1 MMRSFQSLFAF
12 LQSYHL
18 LSKMLAIVTT
28 LIIKP
33 KLSKRHKKFFDKK
46 ATSWTAWTRARS
58 QKRCQYI
65 NLQAAPLYRIP
76 NHSWYLQKRV
86 LFKIKSFQQFIE
98 NSPPTVKHVCLP
110 KYKSNFVWFWVP
122 TWFFFES
129 EQCHGL
135 QKGHIARAKLP
146 CCRVATLDSILNL
159 IFSTVILVD
168 YSFSDLLFP
177 GM

>member
-1 MMRSFQSLFAF
+1 MEF
-12 LQSYHL
+12 
-18 LSKMLAIVTT
+18 
-28 LIIKP
+28 
-33 KLSKRHKKFFDKK
+33 
-46 ATSWTAWTRARS
+46 
-58 QKRCQYI
+58 
-65 NLQAAPLYRIP
+65 
-76 NHSWYLQKRV
+76 QKRV
-86 LFKIKSFQQFIE
+86 LIKLKSFQQVIG

-159 IFSTVILVD
+159 IFYSEFDFDFLNCYLGQWFILVPSLPKGD
-168 YSFSDLLFP
+168 QISKLFWLLSHLKKKPHNRVLNFSNYLLRLKSWWTRISCLFWRWGKMKIP
-177 GM
+177 S

>member
-1 MMRSFQSLFAF
+1 MEF
-12 LQSYHL
+12 
-18 LSKMLAIVTT
+18 
-28 LIIKP
+28 
-33 KLSKRHKKFFDKK
+33 
-46 ATSWTAWTRARS
+46 
-58 QKRCQYI
+58 
-65 NLQAAPLYRIP
+65 
-76 NHSWYLQKRV
+76 QKRV
-86 LFKIKSFQQFIE
+86 LIKLKSFQQVIG

-159 IFSTVILVD
+159 IFYPEFDFDFLNCYLGQWFILVPSLPKGDQISKLFWLLSHLKKKPHNRVLINFSNYLGWKVDAPGFHAFFEDGEKWKYLLRFSHFYSTVL
-168 YSFSDLLFP
+168 SN
-177 GM
+177 

>member
-1 MMRSFQSLFAF
+1 MEF
-12 LQSYHL
+12 
-18 LSKMLAIVTT
+18 
-28 LIIKP
+28 
-33 KLSKRHKKFFDKK
+33 
-46 ATSWTAWTRARS
+46 
-58 QKRCQYI
+58 
-65 NLQAAPLYRIP
+65 
-76 NHSWYLQKRV
+76 QKRV
-86 LFKIKSFQQFIE
+86 LIKLKSFQQVIG

-159 IFSTVILVD
+159 IFYPEFDFDFLNCYLGQWFILVPSLPKGD
-168 YSFSDLLFP
+168 QISKLFWLLSHLKKKAIQSRSHQLFQLLRLKSWWTRISCLFWRWGKMKIP
-177 GM
+177 S